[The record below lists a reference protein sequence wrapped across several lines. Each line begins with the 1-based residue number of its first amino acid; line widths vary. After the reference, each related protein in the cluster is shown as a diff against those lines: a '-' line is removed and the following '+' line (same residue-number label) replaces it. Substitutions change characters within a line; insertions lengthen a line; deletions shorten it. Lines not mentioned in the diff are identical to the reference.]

1 MPPTLTRRGLLKFA
15 AFAATARFSEVMG
28 AGRTWQLGSN
38 TAIEGFGLIEAIRT
52 VREIGF
58 TAIEIHPMGV
68 IEPMP
73 GKFPG
78 FQFDKLDSSVRH
90 QIREALK
97 GFQRVTTHLPYT
109 GLNYM
114 SDSREAREPSIRAVE
129 IAMEATAFFGAN
141 LAVLHPQPLPDDS
154 VERMWPEYIR
164 RFRQWGDTARQLKF
178 RIALETGYPRSVHQ
192 YLRLIREID
201 HEAVGATIDVGHQK
215 QYEELVARV
224 KPGQRSS
231 AEGIKA
237 YNDTTNEIALRLGK
251 KLFHLHVHDIDPET
265 WQEHKP
271 FVHNFVDYGRLFA
284 TLRKVD
290 YEGVLMFEIGG
301 KGTDQRG
308 YLTDGMRK
316 LNQLMKA

>member
-1 MPPTLTRRGLLKFA
+1 M
-15 AFAATARFSEVMG
+15 
-28 AGRTWQLGSN
+28 
-38 TAIEGFGLIEAIRT
+38 
-52 VREIGF
+52 
-58 TAIEIHPMGV
+58 
-68 IEPMP
+68 
-73 GKFPG
+73 
-78 FQFDKLDSSVRH
+78 
-90 QIREALK
+90 
-97 GFQRVTTHLPYT
+97 
-109 GLNYM
+109 
-114 SDSREAREPSIRAVE
+114 
-129 IAMEATAFFGAN
+129 
-141 LAVLHPQPLPDDS
+141 
-154 VERMWPEYIR
+154 
-164 RFRQWGDTARQLKF
+164 
-178 RIALETGYPRSVHQ
+178 
-192 YLRLIREID
+192 IREID

-265 WQEHKP
+265 WQERTVRAQ
-271 FVHNFVDYGRLFA
+271 FRRLRALFA

>member
-129 IAMEATAFFGAN
+129 IAMEATAFFGAISLCCIHN
-141 LAVLHPQPLPDDS
+141 RCQMTPWS
-154 VERMWPEYIR
+154 VC
-164 RFRQWGDTARQLKF
+164 G
-178 RIALETGYPRSVHQ
+178 RS
-192 YLRLIREID
+192 IS
-201 HEAVGATIDVGHQK
+201 AGSANGATP
-215 QYEELVARV
+215 
-224 KPGQRSS
+224 PGNSS
-231 AEGIKA
+231 FG
-237 YNDTTNEIALRLGK
+237 
-251 KLFHLHVHDIDPET
+251 LHWRQDI
-265 WQEHKP
+265 
-271 FVHNFVDYGRLFA
+271 R
-284 TLRKVD
+284 
-290 YEGVLMFEIGG
+290 
-301 KGTDQRG
+301 DQSIN
-308 YLTDGMRK
+308 TFD
-316 LNQLMKA
+316 